1 MTAMKNNF
9 WAFKDGDGKNRAHVP
24 ATPMWIAI
32 VRAVQLALALLILIL
47 TAVAANKFRGAFS
60 SFALTWFTFAW
71 TLLHIG
77 WLAIS
82 ILIVPLIYN
91 IWGQLA
97 VEILSVIF
105 WLASWA
111 ALAADAASLGEY
123 ERMYTGD
130 AVFTGTG
137 RSSGVPND
145 FKTGS
150 SCTKAAAALGAL
162 QWVLFVVTLVFF
174 VMALVRFQKGH
185 TTTTTRVSDP
195 EVAAGGAELKTGPG
209 QFHTTEQPYP
219 DNGGVQAQQGFAEQP
234 VSVDHAPPQQQQ
246 QGHQVQPTVYS

>member
-9 WAFKDGDGKNRAHVP
+9 WAFKEGDGNDRAHVP
-24 ATPMWIAI
+24 DTPMWIAI
-32 VRAVQLALALLILIL
+32 IRVVQLALALLILIL
-47 TAVAANKFRGAFS
+47 TAVAANKFGVAWS
-60 SFALTWFTFAW
+60 SLALTWFTFAW

-111 ALAADAASLGEY
+111 ALAADAGALSEA
-123 ERMYTGD
+123 ETVYTGR
-130 AVFTGTG
+130 G
-137 RSSGVPND
+137 RASGINSNW
-145 FKTGS
+145 KTGAD
-150 SCTKAAAALGAL
+150 CIKASAALGAL
-162 QWVLFVVTLVFF
+162 QWVLFVITLVFF
-174 VMALVRFQKGH
+174 VMALIRFRKGH

-195 EVAAGGAELKTGPG
+195 EAAAGASELKTGPG
-209 QFHTTEQPYP
+209 HLHTTEQPYP
-219 DNGGVQAQQGFAEQP
+219 DNGGAQAQQGFVEQP
-234 VSVDHAPPQQQQ
+234 VSVQPQQQQ

>member
-9 WAFKDGDGKNRAHVP
+9 WAFKEGDGNNRAHVP

-32 VRAVQLALALLILIL
+32 IRVVQLALALLILIL
-47 TAVAANKFRGAFS
+47 SAVAANKFGVAWS
-60 SFALTWFTFAW
+60 SLALTWFTFAW

-111 ALAADAASLGEY
+111 ALAADAAAIGDY
-123 ERMYTGD
+123 ESAYTGR
-130 AVFTGTG
+130 G
-137 RSSGVPND
+137 RLGLSND

-150 SCTKAAAALGAL
+150 SCIKASAALGAL

-174 VMALVRFQKGH
+174 VMALIRFQKGH

-195 EVAAGGAELKTGPG
+195 EAAAGSSELKTGPG
-209 QFHTTEQPYP
+209 GLHTTTQQAYP
-219 DNGGVQAQQGFAEQP
+219 DDGGVQAQQAFVEQP
-234 VSVDHAPPQQQQ
+234 VSVDHAQPQQQQ
-246 QGHQVQPTVYS
+246 PQAHQAQPTAYS